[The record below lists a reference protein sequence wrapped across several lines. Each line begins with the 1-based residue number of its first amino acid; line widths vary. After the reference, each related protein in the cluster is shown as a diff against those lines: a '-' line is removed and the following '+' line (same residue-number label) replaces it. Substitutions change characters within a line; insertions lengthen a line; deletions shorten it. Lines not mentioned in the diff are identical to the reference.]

1 MKSHEL
7 DRNDELLEIVV
18 NTRFQRNVDESL
30 PLIPPTLGIVATLLM
45 AAGQTNDFRL
55 NDTLPVDGFQ
65 YMKYPDS
72 FRRSLLQISQESY
85 VAFLMAH
92 INMDNIRLSTLTVPD
107 YMEEAV
113 RILATGDWDLI
124 RREFHLTLK
133 VIKMSMYDNVEWSMQ
148 MAKRFEMLSNLINEV
163 HMASTM
169 THSTK
174 ENERSQLVKSQS
186 ISQRSLQSVE
196 KLRDTMKKNLENEFD
211 RFDRTADELVEA
223 YKSIPTST
231 ESFLMDLTQSV
242 TEIVGKYID
251 NKGLS

>member
-55 NDTLPVDGFQ
+55 NDTLPVDRTARQ
-65 YMKYPDS
+65 
-72 FRRSLLQISQESY
+72 
-85 VAFLMAH
+85 
-92 INMDNIRLSTLTVPD
+92 
-107 YMEEAV
+107 
-113 RILATGDWDLI
+113 
-124 RREFHLTLK
+124 
-133 VIKMSMYDNVEWSMQ
+133 
-148 MAKRFEMLSNLINEV
+148 
-163 HMASTM
+163 
-169 THSTK
+169 
-174 ENERSQLVKSQS
+174 
-186 ISQRSLQSVE
+186 
-196 KLRDTMKKNLENEFD
+196 D

-242 TEIVGKYID
+242 IEIVGKYID